1 MTRDVR
7 FCRPCPDPHSDEIR
21 GDMSFAQTPEPVG
34 HGARA
39 VSVLSQ
45 RSEPDFVASARAENA
60 LAFGMLAASEIFFAG
75 NRRKSFLGV
84 VADASCV
91 EAVDSAHVFLVE
103 LGYVPADVKCAGPTV
118 SFPRKPGW
126 MSTDEVC
133 ARIETYEGKQVRQ

>member
-7 FCRPCPDPHSDEIR
+7 FCRPYPDPHSDAIR
-21 GDMSFAQTPEPVG
+21 GNRSFAQTPEPAG

-45 RSEPDFVASARAENA
+45 RSEPDFVAPARAENA
-60 LAFGMLAASEIFFAG
+60 LVSGILFAG

-91 EAVDSAHVFLVE
+91 EAVDSAHVLLVE

-118 SFPRKPGW
+118 AFPRKPGW
-126 MSTDEVC
+126 MGTDEVC